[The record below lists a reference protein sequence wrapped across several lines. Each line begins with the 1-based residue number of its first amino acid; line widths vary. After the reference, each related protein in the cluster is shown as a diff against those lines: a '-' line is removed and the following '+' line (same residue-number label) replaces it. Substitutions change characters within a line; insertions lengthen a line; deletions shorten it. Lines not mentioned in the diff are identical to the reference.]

1 MTMHDHSDR
10 ESTPHADAPIKVG
23 DTFEGDFPFT
33 ADDIRQMAALLGDTN
48 PVHHTPSPQ
57 FGVVIASGAHI
68 AGLVMAFG
76 AARIT
81 DRAPSLGRT
90 WGIRFRAPILA
101 GETLH
106 MIWQITAVVPHR
118 RGSMITLEGTGTV
131 ERDGERIVAIT
142 TDGTAVLLHP
152 PAQP

>member
-1 MTMHDHSDR
+1 MNQHGDQENAS
-10 ESTPHADAPIKVG
+10 PADSPIKVG
-23 DTFEGDFPFT
+23 DTFAGDFTFT

-90 WGIRFRAPILA
+90 WGIRFRAPVLA
-101 GETLH
+101 GDTLH
-106 MIWQITAVVPHR
+106 MVWRITAVAPHR
-118 RGSMITLEGTGTV
+118 RGSIITLEGTGTV
-131 ERDGERIVAIT
+131 KRDGERVVAIT

-152 PAQP
+152 TTRP

>member
-1 MTMHDHSDR
+1 MT
-10 ESTPHADAPIKVG
+10 APIKVG

-90 WGIRFRAPILA
+90 WSIRFRAPILA

-106 MIWQITAVVPHR
+106 MIWRITTVAPHG
-118 RGSMITLEGTGTV
+118 RGSMITLEGIGTV

-152 PAQP
+152 PARP

>member
-1 MTMHDHSDR
+1 MTMNQHGDQENAS
-10 ESTPHADAPIKVG
+10 PADSPIKVG
-23 DTFEGDFPFT
+23 DTFAGDFTFT

-90 WGIRFRAPILA
+90 WGIRFRAPVLA
-101 GETLH
+101 GDTLH
-106 MIWQITAVVPHR
+106 MVWRITAVAPHR
-118 RGSMITLEGTGTV
+118 RGSIITLEGTGTV
-131 ERDGERIVAIT
+131 KRDGERVVAIT

-152 PAQP
+152 TTRP

>member
-1 MTMHDHSDR
+1 MTIDDHSDQ
-10 ESTPHADAPIKVG
+10 ESMPSTAGPIKVG
-23 DTFEGDFPFT
+23 DRFAGDFAFT

-57 FGVVIASGAHI
+57 FGAVIASGAHI

-101 GETLH
+101 GDTLH
-106 MIWQITAVVPHR
+106 MVWRITAVESHR
-118 RGSMITLEGTGTV
+118 RGAMITLAGEGTV
-131 ERDGERIVAIT
+131 ERNGGRIVAIT
-142 TDGTAVLLHP
+142 TDGTAILLHAP
-152 PAQP
+152 TAP

>member
-1 MTMHDHSDR
+1 MTTHDHR
-10 ESTPHADAPIKVG
+10 HQESAVPADAPIKVG
-23 DTFEGDFPFT
+23 DTFEGDFAFT

-48 PVHHTPSPQ
+48 PVHHTLSPQ
-57 FGVVIASGAHI
+57 FGTVIASGAHI

-90 WGIRFRAPILA
+90 WGIRFRAPVLA
-101 GETLH
+101 GDTLH
-106 MIWQITAVVPHR
+106 MVWRITAIAPHR
-118 RGSMITLEGTGTV
+118 RGSVITLEGTGTI

-142 TDGTAVLLHP
+142 TDGTAVLLP
-152 PAQP
+152 GEPGM

>member
-1 MTMHDHSDR
+1 MTV
-10 ESTPHADAPIKVG
+10 PIKVG

-33 ADDIRQMAALLGDTN
+33 ADEIRQMAALLGDTN

-90 WGIRFRAPILA
+90 WGIRFRAPVLA
-101 GETLH
+101 GDTLH
-106 MIWQITAVVPHR
+106 MIWRIAAVAPHR
-118 RGSMITLEGTGTV
+118 RGSLITLEGTGTV

-152 PAQP
+152 PARQ

>member
-1 MTMHDHSDR
+1 MMQNPNGDQANAS
-10 ESTPHADAPIKVG
+10 PADSPIKVG
-23 DTFEGDFPFT
+23 DTFAGDFAFT

-48 PVHHTPSPQ
+48 PVHHTPSPP

-81 DRAPSLGRT
+81 NRAPSLGRT

-101 GETLH
+101 GDTLH
-106 MIWQITAVVPHR
+106 MIWRITAVEPHR
-118 RGSMITLEGTGTV
+118 RGAMITLEGEGTV
-131 ERDGERIVAIT
+131 GRNGERIIAIT
-142 TDGTAVLLHP
+142 TDGTAILTDT
-152 PAQP
+152 PAP

>member
-1 MTMHDHSDR
+1 MMAA
-10 ESTPHADAPIKVG
+10 ESIKVG
-23 DTFEGDFPFT
+23 DTFAGDFAFT

-48 PVHHTPSPQ
+48 PVHHTPSPP
-57 FGVVIASGAHI
+57 FDVVIASGAHI

-101 GETLH
+101 GDTLH
-106 MIWQITAVVPHR
+106 MVWRITAVAPHR
-118 RGSMITLEGTGTV
+118 RGAMITLEGEGIV
-131 ERDGERIVAIT
+131 ERDGECIVAIT
-142 TDGTAVLLHP
+142 TDGTAILTDA
-152 PAQP
+152 PAET

>member
-1 MTMHDHSDR
+1 MTINDHSSR
-10 ESTPHADAPIKVG
+10 ESALSADVPIKVG

-48 PVHHTPSPQ
+48 PVHHTPSPP

-81 DRAPSLGRT
+81 DRSPSLGRT

-101 GETLH
+101 GDTLH
-106 MIWQITAVVPHR
+106 MVWRITASAPHR
-118 RGSMITLEGTGTV
+118 RGSIITLEGTGTV
-131 ERDGERIVAIT
+131 ERDGEHIVAIT
-142 TDGTAVLLHP
+142 TDGTAVLLHAA
-152 PAQP
+152 AQQ